1 MLTEKQP
8 PGSDINFMF
17 RPHVFLDEPFVTVE
31 KNQRK
36 LEIPT
41 LSDDS

>member
-31 KNQRK
+31 KKTKKTGNPDIK
-36 LEIPT
+36 
-41 LSDDS
+41 